1 MTIAELKAAEEKIE
15 TLLRDEKNQDK
26 IKSLTD
32 IEDIMGFFEENGVS
46 YTDELKDEIRKATA
60 DLSAEVGD
68 GELTE
73 DALAS
78 VAGGWSWDSFFGGA
92 SGGAIVG
99 GIIGAIAASTNPVG
113 WVIAAGAGVG
123 ALVGAGSL
131 GSLIGAIGD

>member
-1 MTIAELKAAEEKIE
+1 MKTEDLKAAAEKIE
-15 TLLRDEKNQDK
+15 AILRDEKNQDK

-32 IEDIMGFFEENGVS
+32 IEDIIAFFEENGVS
-46 YTDELKDEIRKATA
+46 YTDELKDEIRKAAA
-60 DLSAEVGD
+60 DLSAQVGD

-92 SGGAIVG
+92 TGGAIVG
-99 GIIGAIAASTNPVG
+99 GIIGAIALSTNPAG
-113 WVIAAGAGVG
+113 WAIAAGIGVG

-131 GSLIGAIGD
+131 GSLAGAIS